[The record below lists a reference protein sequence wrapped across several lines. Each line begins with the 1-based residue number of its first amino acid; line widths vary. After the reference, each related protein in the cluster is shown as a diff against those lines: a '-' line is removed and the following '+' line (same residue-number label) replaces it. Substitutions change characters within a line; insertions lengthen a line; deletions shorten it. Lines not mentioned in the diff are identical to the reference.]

1 MQDPKGT
8 LISIGGNEDKGL
20 ELDENHSLDF
30 IEDGILKKV
39 VDLGGG
45 VNAKIKVITSAS
57 SIPVEV
63 GENYLSAFGKLECN
77 NIQILNIGSKE
88 QANDPIFIQD
98 IEEADV
104 VMFSGGD
111 QRRLS
116 QFFIDSKI
124 LAVLKRRYQEE
135 DGFVI
140 AGTSA
145 GAVAMSETMV
155 CGGSAEFAMKN
166 GEVKIMEG
174 LGFMNNVIIDS
185 HFIKRGR
192 FGRLAEAVAR
202 HPELLG
208 VGLGEDTAIIITGGC
223 HFETIGSGMI
233 ILFDGTEL
241 KHNTVSKLRE
251 GTPITIGNMVV
262 HVLANNDQYDVTHKK
277 LTAQPFDVKQ
287 H

>member
-1 MQDPKGT
+1 MLDPKGI

-20 ELDENHSLDF
+20 GLDENHSLDF
-30 IEDGILKKV
+30 IDDGILKKV

-88 QANDPIFIQD
+88 QANDPSFVKD
-98 IEEADV
+98 IEESDV

-116 QFFIDSKI
+116 EFFIGSEI
-124 LAVLKRRYQEE
+124 LNILKSRYQNEE
-135 DGFVI
+135 GFVI

-145 GAVAMSETMV
+145 GAVAMSKVMI
-155 CGGSAEFAMKN
+155 CGGSAEYAMKK

-174 LGFMNNVIIDS
+174 LGFVDNVIIDS

-192 FGRLAEAVAR
+192 FGRMAEAVAR
-202 HPELLG
+202 YPELLG
-208 VGLGEDTAIIITGGC
+208 VGLGEDTGIIITGGN
-223 HFETIGSGMI
+223 HFETIGSGMN
-233 ILFDGTEL
+233 ILFDGAEL
-241 KHNTVSKLRE
+241 KHNTVAKLKE
-251 GTPITIGNMVV
+251 GTPITIGNMIV
-262 HVLANNDQYDVTHKK
+262 HVLANRDKYDVGSKK
-277 LTAQPFDVKQ
+277 LTALPFELGV

>member
-1 MQDPKGT
+1 MLDPKGI

-20 ELDENHSLDF
+20 GLDENHSLDF
-30 IEDGILKKV
+30 IDDGILKKV

-88 QANDPIFIQD
+88 QANDPSFVKD
-98 IEEADV
+98 IEESDV

-116 QFFIDSKI
+116 EFFIGSEI
-124 LAVLKRRYQEE
+124 LNILKSRYQNEE
-135 DGFVI
+135 GFVI

-145 GAVAMSETMV
+145 GAVAMSKVMI
-155 CGGSAEFAMKN
+155 CGGSAEYAMKK

-174 LGFMNNVIIDS
+174 LGFVDNVIIDS

-192 FGRLAEAVAR
+192 FGRMAEAVAR
-202 HPELLG
+202 YPELLG
-208 VGLGEDTAIIITGGC
+208 VGLGEDTGIIITGGN
-223 HFETIGSGMI
+223 HFETNNYW
-233 ILFDGTEL
+233 
-241 KHNTVSKLRE
+241 KHDSSCL
-251 GTPITIGNMVV
+251 G
-262 HVLANNDQYDVTHKK
+262 
-277 LTAQPFDVKQ
+277 KQ
-287 H
+287 RQV